1 MDCEKRMT
9 TISGSSAPIHPEIS
23 ALLPWYVNGRI
34 GERERRR
41 VDAHLTECAHCREE
55 LAREQWVYRN
65 MNAETPLE
73 YMPAVSLNR
82 LQARLDGI
90 DVANSERS
98 PEGEAAVAAA
108 ERPRRRS
115 MPWQGLMAA
124 SVAVIAV
131 ALGLLAAD
139 RWMQYRARAAMSA
152 AAPAYYTVT
161 TAVPRAP
168 DEAIRAVFSPAIT
181 LSELQGILD
190 EAQLRIVS
198 GPSEAGVY
206 SLAANSRRPV
216 SSSLALLR
224 SHAQVR
230 FAESTAVPA
239 TPART
244 TP

>member
-1 MDCEKRMT
+1 MKIVPGT
-9 TISGSSAPIHPEIS
+9 GSPVHPDIS
-23 ALLPWYVNGRI
+23 ALIPWYVNGTI

-41 VDAHLTECAHCREE
+41 VDAHLAQCAHCRDE
-55 LAREQWVYRN
+55 LTREQWVYRS
-65 MNAETPLE
+65 MTAETAVE

-90 DVANSERS
+90 GVEDAH
-98 PEGEAAVAAA
+98 AAA
-108 ERPRRRS
+108 KPRRRF

-131 ALGLLAAD
+131 ALSFLATD
-139 RWMQYRARAAMSA
+139 RWLQYRARAA

-168 DEAIRAVFSPAIT
+168 DEAIRAVFSPTIT
-181 LSELQGILD
+181 LSDLQSILD

-198 GPSEAGVY
+198 GPTEAGVY
-206 SLAANSRRPV
+206 SLAAKSRRPV

-230 FAESTAVPA
+230 FAESTTSAPIEPLA
-239 TPART
+239 TP
-244 TP
+244 